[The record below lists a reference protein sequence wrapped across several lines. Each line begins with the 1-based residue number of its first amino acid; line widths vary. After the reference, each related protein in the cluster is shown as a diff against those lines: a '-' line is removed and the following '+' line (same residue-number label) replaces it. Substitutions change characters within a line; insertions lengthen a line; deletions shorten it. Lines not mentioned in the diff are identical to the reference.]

1 MDLSLRLEN
10 LTIAAYNG
18 RIARAGDA
26 YPLSKDPCYPTYW
39 HFLGALIR
47 VPVQASN
54 ENGFAQV
61 KALARKIWERY
72 GDRGWADLAEYSLK
86 DSQNEAYFPMRSWL
100 LHQRPNW
107 PGTILQWPEQTIRDA
122 IAMHRVLGLPHT
134 IHDCLYAVWP
144 LLRKDEKEVATMLGG
159 DPSQSMYSVLST
171 WGQFPYTLPPATA
184 GNLWREFMT
193 AYRRKRRPLTH
204 NPVSLIGKDPYIV
217 AMRLEQ
223 GRF

>member
-1 MDLSLRLEN
+1 MDLSFRHEN
-10 LTIAAYNG
+10 LLNTASRVRCGATANTVLTG
-18 RIARAGDA
+18 WQ
-26 YPLSKDPCYPTYW
+26 PNFPSFW
-39 HFLGALIR
+39 HYLGAMLR
-47 VPVQASN
+47 VPVLSSKYEPIN
-54 ENGFAQV
+54 FLDEV
-61 KALARKIWERY
+61 IKIWRSY
-72 GDRGWADLAEYSLK
+72 GDRGWADLAQYAFDRS
-86 DSQNEAYFPMRSWL
+86 DDGVYFLMQAWL
-100 LHQRPNW
+100 LHNRTAW

-134 IHDCLYAVWP
+134 IRDCLHAVWP
-144 LLRKDEKEVATMLGG
+144 LLRKDEKEVAVMLGG

-184 GNLWREFMT
+184 GNLWREFMA

>member
-1 MDLSLRLEN
+1 MDLSFRHEN
-10 LTIAAYNG
+10 LLNTASRVRCVATANTVL
-18 RIARAGDA
+18 AGWQ
-26 YPLSKDPCYPTYW
+26 PTFPSFW
-39 HFLGALIR
+39 HYFGAMLR
-47 VPVQASN
+47 VPVLSSKYDPIN
-54 ENGFAQV
+54 FLDEV
-61 KALARKIWERY
+61 IKIWRSH
-72 GDRGWADLAEYSLK
+72 GDRGWADLAQYAFERSG
-86 DSQNEAYFPMRSWL
+86 DGVYFPMQAWL
-100 LHQRPNW
+100 LHNRTAW
-107 PGTILQWPEQTIRDA
+107 PSSILQWPEQTIRDA

-144 LLRKDEKEVATMLGG
+144 LMRKDEKEVVVMLGG